1 MEFSVTIDPA
11 DDDALA
17 LLTRLAERA
26 VVQPLLHGPGTALV
40 LGGARSGKSSWA
52 ERQLEG
58 CEDVEYVATSIVDPD
73 DAEWVERVALHRAR
87 RPASWRTTETVDLP
101 AVLASDDQAPVLVDC
116 LAVWLDRVLFEAGA
130 WDEADGWRARVE
142 ERVAALVAAL
152 GTTRRDVIL
161 VSNEVGQGVV
171 PATASGR
178 LYRDE
183 LGRLNTRVAS
193 AVDEVWFCTAG
204 VARRLR

>member
-1 MEFSVTIDPA
+1 MTID
-11 DDDALA
+11 DGDGDALA
-17 LLTRLAERA
+17 LLDRIAERA
-26 VVQPLLHGPGTALV
+26 SVRPLVHGPGTALV
-40 LGGARSGKSSWA
+40 LGGARSGKSTWA
-52 ERQLEG
+52 EQQLAG

-87 RPASWRTTETVDLP
+87 RPASWRTTETVELP
-101 AVLASDDQAPVLVDC
+101 EVLGAADEAPVLVDC
-116 LAVWLDRVLFEAGA
+116 LAVWLDRVLFESGA
-130 WDEADGWRARVE
+130 WDDAEGWRDVVE
-142 ERVAALVAAL
+142 ERVSSLVGALSI
-152 GTTRRDVIL
+152 TPRDVIL

-183 LGRLNTRVAS
+183 LGRLNTRVAA